1 MQLEVQM
8 EAFKQDISYGL
19 RMLLAKP
26 SFTIIAVLA
35 LALGI
40 GVNSAIFSVVNGV
53 LLKPMAYKEPDKLV
67 RVWEKWGGFDQ
78 GSVAYLNFKDWRE
91 RNQSF
96 EKMAAARWTGF
107 NLTGG
112 DQPERVAARQVS
124 GEMLAVLGVTPATGR
139 DFRPDED
146 REGANRVA
154 IISDSLW
161 KRRFGGDPSVIDQ
174 TLTLNDEPYQ
184 VVGVLPADFHYFPKA
199 DILVPIEATKER
211 ALKERSWHP
220 GIQVLARLKPGV
232 SLAQARAD
240 MTSIAGALGQ
250 QYPDTNKEHW
260 VTLNSLYDATVGDV
274 RNLLLMLLAAV
285 SFVLLI
291 ACANV
296 ANLMLARASARQKEI
311 AIRSALGA
319 S

>member
-67 RVWEKWGGFDQ
+67 RIWEKWGGFDQ
-78 GSVAYLNFKDWRE
+78 GSISYPNFKDWRE

-96 EKMAAARWTGF
+96 EKMAAYRWTGF

-112 DQPERVAARQVS
+112 DQPERLSGRQVS
-124 GEMLAVLGVTPATGR
+124 SELLDVLGVAPVFGR
-139 DFRPDED
+139 NFRPDED
-146 REGANRVA
+146 REGANPVA

-161 KRRFGGDPSVIDQ
+161 KRHLAGNRSLLDQ
-174 TLTLNDEPYQ
+174 
-184 VVGVLPADFHYFPKA
+184 
-199 DILVPIEATKER
+199 
-211 ALKERSWHP
+211 
-220 GIQVLARLKPGV
+220 
-232 SLAQARAD
+232 
-240 MTSIAGALGQ
+240 
-250 QYPDTNKEHW
+250 
-260 VTLNSLYDATVGDV
+260 
-274 RNLLLMLLAAV
+274 
-285 SFVLLI
+285 
-291 ACANV
+291 
-296 ANLMLARASARQKEI
+296 
-311 AIRSALGA
+311 
-319 S
+319 